1 MQVPF
6 LASEVSQGP
15 QTGLLPEG
23 GVHESV
29 LNDAYITVQHF
40 MNLPSYHFASRRAHS
55 FHPIFKRNVSL
66 QKSLRPSV
74 LAHPFCNENSGCV

>member
-29 LNDAYITVQHF
+29 LNVYITVQHF
-40 MNLPSYHFASRRAHS
+40 MNLSSYHFASTQVHS
-55 FHPIFKRNVSL
+55 FHLIFQRNVSF

-74 LAHPFCNENSGCV
+74 LAHLFCKEDSGCL